1 MTGHKASIPADDTPR
16 RYVPPG
22 SERPRRALDAL
33 AVVTCY
39 RRGQEIRSRQGAA
52 GNWYRVVAG
61 VAGRCAVR
69 AGGRRQIVDLLL
81 PGDFFLGGTSP
92 ADLHCSVEAVVEGT
106 AVACFPRERVERLA
120 ASDPDAAHEIRC
132 MTSAI
137 TRRLEEQILI
147 LGGATATKKIGCFL
161 LKMAERCSEGET
173 DKNGMVLPMSRYDI
187 ADYLALSVE
196 TVSRSLTELKQRGAI
211 ALVGTRRVRIVD
223 HVALDDEG

>member
-1 MTGHKASIPADDTPR
+1 MRGHKASIPAGDTPR

-39 RRGQEIRSRQGAA
+39 RRGQEIRSREGAA

-92 ADLHCSVEAVVEGT
+92 ADRHCSVEAVVEGT

-120 ASDPDAAHEIRC
+120 ASDPDAAHEIRD
-132 MTSAI
+132 MASAI
-137 TRRLEEQILI
+137 TGRLEVQILI
-147 LGGATATKKIGCFL
+147 LGRSTATKKIGSFL
-161 LKMAERCSEGET
+161 LKMAERCSEA
-173 DKNGMVLPMSRYDI
+173 DRDGMVLPMSRYDI

-223 HVALDDEG
+223 HAALDDEG